1 MKISNGS
8 KKRCRQ
14 KFDYKGIGRVIN
26 TASFLIEEED
36 VNTIIAEFIY
46 DYGNAQLYNVL
57 LYLIRENCKDEKILN
72 ELNKFKYITNENKIK
87 KSIVWNK

>member
-26 TASFLIEEED
+26 TASSLIEEED

-46 DYGNAQLYNVL
+46 DYDNAQLYNVL

-87 KSIVWNK
+87 KSIAWNK

>member
-1 MKISNGS
+1 MEISNGS

-26 TASFLIEEED
+26 DVTRLLED
-36 VNTIIAEFIY
+36 FWGNDIIGEFIY
-46 DYGNAQLYNVL
+46 QHDDALHYNVL

-72 ELNKFKYITNENKIK
+72 ELNKFKYMTNENKIK
-87 KSIVWNK
+87 KSIAWNK